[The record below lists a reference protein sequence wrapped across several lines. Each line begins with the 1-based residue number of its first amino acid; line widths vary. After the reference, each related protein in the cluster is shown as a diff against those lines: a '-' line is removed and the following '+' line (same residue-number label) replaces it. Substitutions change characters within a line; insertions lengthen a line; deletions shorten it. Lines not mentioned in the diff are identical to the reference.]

1 MYQYESLLDKLLA
14 MPEETEIVE
23 FKEAKNDFSKD
34 KLGQYFSAL
43 SNEANLIGSDSAWLV
58 FGVMDKTH
66 EIAGT
71 NFIDTIKKRNDL
83 KLFINQ
89 QTSPSMSF
97 QSIVSMKRNGKRVII
112 FEIPAAPRGNPVSF
126 NGHFYGREGES
137 IVGLSQDKLKRIFS
151 QTVPDWSAA
160 IVPEA
165 TFDDLDPVAI
175 AVAREAYKK
184 KYPGRSEDV
193 NGWDDVTF
201 LNKAKLTLKGKI
213 TRTTLLLV
221 GKDEV
226 SSMIDDSCDPKIRL
240 SIKDENGDNK
250 DFCICT
256 IPFILSVDTIAN
268 KIHNVTYQYLRDD
281 SLIPETVTQFAP
293 FIIREALCNC
303 IAHQDYQIGRRID
316 VIEKGEY
323 LTFINAGTFIPE
335 SVEAVVIQ
343 DSPEAVYRNKF
354 LVEAMANV
362 GMVETA
368 GGGIKKMFMLQ
379 KQNGFPLPDYDLAD
393 NKVEVE
399 ITGKVVDKDFADILM
414 KNTELSIE
422 DVILLDRV
430 SKKREISREDAN
442 RLRRKHLI
450 EGRYPKVFLSKSV
463 ATVIGDKIGYT
474 REKGLENESY
484 RQLILD
490 SIKKHDSLTK
500 QEINTLVGDILPAN
514 LSDKQ
519 KRNRID
525 NLLRNLRE
533 DGLIFNIKS
542 GSSSKWQLSK

>member
-1 MYQYESLLDKLLA
+1 MSQYEILLDKLLA
-14 MPEETEIVE
+14 MSDETEIVE

-43 SNEANLIGSDSAWLV
+43 SNEANLMGVDSAWLV
-58 FGVMDKTH
+58 FGVADKTH
-66 EIAGT
+66 EIVGT
-71 NFIDTIKKRNDL
+71 NFIDTTKKLNTL

-89 QTSPSMSF
+89 HTSPNMSF
-97 QSIVSMKRNGKRVII
+97 KEIVPIKKNGKHVII
-112 FEIPAAPRGNPVSF
+112 FEVPAAPRGIPVSF
-126 NGHFYGREGES
+126 NGHYYGREGES

-151 QTVPDWSAA
+151 QTIPDWSAT

-184 KYPGRSEDV
+184 KYPSRTEDV
-193 NGWDDVTF
+193 NSWDDKKF
-201 LNKAKLTLKGKI
+201 LDKAKLTIKGKI

-226 SSMIDDSCDPKIRL
+226 SAMIDDSCDPKIRL

-250 DFCICT
+250 DFCICS

-281 SLIPETVTQFAP
+281 SLIPETVTQFDP

-303 IAHQDYQIGRRID
+303 IAHQEYQIGRRID
-316 VIEKGEY
+316 VIEKGEH
-323 LTFINAGTFIPE
+323 LTFINAGSFIPE

-343 DSPEAVYRNKF
+343 DSPEAIYRNKF

-379 KQNGFPLPDYDLAD
+379 KRKGFPLPDYDLAD

-430 SKKREISREDAN
+430 SKKRQISKEDAKS
-442 RLRRKHLI
+442 LRRKHLI

-463 ATVIGDKIGYT
+463 ATVIGDRIGYT

-490 SIKKHDSLTK
+490 SIKKHGSLTK
-500 QEINTLVGDILPAN
+500 MEITKLVGDILPSN
-514 LSDKQ
+514 LTEKQ

-525 NLLRNLRE
+525 NLLRRLRE
-533 DGLIFNIKS
+533 EGLISNDKN
-542 GSSSKWQLSK
+542 GSSSIWKLTK

>member
-1 MYQYESLLDKLLA
+1 M
-14 MPEETEIVE
+14 
-23 FKEAKNDFSKD
+23 
-34 KLGQYFSAL
+34 
-43 SNEANLIGSDSAWLV
+43 
-58 FGVMDKTH
+58 
-66 EIAGT
+66 
-71 NFIDTIKKRNDL
+71 
-83 KLFINQ
+83 
-89 QTSPSMSF
+89 
-97 QSIVSMKRNGKRVII
+97 
-112 FEIPAAPRGNPVSF
+112 
-126 NGHFYGREGES
+126 
-137 IVGLSQDKLKRIFS
+137 
-151 QTVPDWSAA
+151 
-160 IVPEA
+160 
-165 TFDDLDPVAI
+165 
-175 AVAREAYKK
+175 
-184 KYPGRSEDV
+184 
-193 NGWDDVTF
+193 
-201 LNKAKLTLKGKI
+201 
-213 TRTTLLLV
+213 

-226 SSMIDDSCDPKIRL
+226 SAMIDDYCDPKIRL

-281 SLIPETVTQFAP
+281 SLIPETVTQFDP

-323 LTFINAGTFIPE
+323 LTFINAGSFIPE

-343 DSPEAVYRNKF
+343 DSPEAIYRNKF

-379 KQNGFPLPDYDLAD
+379 KRKGFPLPDYDLAD

-430 SKKREISREDAN
+430 SKKRQISKEDAKS
-442 RLRRKHLI
+442 LRRKHLI

-463 ATVIGDKIGYT
+463 ATVIGDRIGYT

-490 SIKKHDSLTK
+490 SIKKHGSLTK
-500 QEINTLVGDILPAN
+500 KEITKLVGGILPSN
-514 LSDKQ
+514 LTEKQ

-525 NLLRNLRE
+525 NLLRRLRE
-533 DGLIFNIKS
+533 EGLISNDKN
-542 GSSSKWQLSK
+542 GSSSIWKLTK